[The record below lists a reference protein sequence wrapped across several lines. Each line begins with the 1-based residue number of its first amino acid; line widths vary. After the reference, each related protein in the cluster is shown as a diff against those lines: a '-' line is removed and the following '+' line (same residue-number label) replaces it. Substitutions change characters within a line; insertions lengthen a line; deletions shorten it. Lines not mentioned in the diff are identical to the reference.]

1 MQIGLCVDKKRSLPT
16 SYMIYDTIND
26 LYIYIYMLCICAH
39 LYLHTIKLYRQ
50 IIIYVCICLLCV
62 LYIYIYVYIMY
73 ENENFVMQCKRNTI
87 DDNNVKQRTLIRNQL
102 MHLSTKKTKNR
113 SRPNCCYYYF
123 PILNMANKIQMKIMN
138 AEEINPHTL
147 RVLVG

>member
-1 MQIGLCVDKKRSLPT
+1 
-16 SYMIYDTIND
+16 
-26 LYIYIYMLCICAH
+26 
-39 LYLHTIKLYRQ
+39 
-50 IIIYVCICLLCV
+50 
-62 LYIYIYVYIMY
+62 MY

-102 MHLSTKKTKNR
+102 MHLSTKKPKTDR
-113 SRPNCCYYYF
+113 DQIVVTTTF